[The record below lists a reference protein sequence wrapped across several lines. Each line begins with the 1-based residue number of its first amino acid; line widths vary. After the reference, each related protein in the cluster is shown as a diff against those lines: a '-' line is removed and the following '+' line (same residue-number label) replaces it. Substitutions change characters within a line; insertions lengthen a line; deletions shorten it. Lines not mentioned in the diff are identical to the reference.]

1 VLSNEPNSAAA
12 WNGVGLVLVELKRFP
27 DARNAF
33 VRAVEGDPTMRE
45 RTTT

>member
-1 VLSNEPNSAAA
+1 
-12 WNGVGLVLVELKRFP
+12 VLVELKRFP

-33 VRAVEGDPTMRE
+33 VRAVEADPQNAA